1 MFTGIIQAIGMLQ
14 QYSESQLVI
23 TATDAPFLR
32 DMAIGDS
39 IAVDGVC
46 LTVEAFDATGFTVSV
61 SPETLQRTTL
71 AAKAAAGAMV
81 NLEPAL
87 RVGDKVGGHF
97 VTGHVDGV
105 GTVLAIAP
113 TGSSWEFTFSA
124 PEFVAAYIIPKGSI
138 AINGISLTVA
148 HCNEKGDEFSIAV
161 IPHTY
166 AETTLQFLRLGD
178 EVNLEADL
186 LGKYT
191 HKFLRLPFAS
201 PPPEI
206 DLAFLQAHGYARD
219 ITFSSCWHEICYP
232 PF

>member
-1 MFTGIIQAIGMLQ
+1 MFTGIIQAIGVLQ
-14 QYSESQLVI
+14 QRSESQLVI
-23 TATDAPFLR
+23 TATDAPFLG
-32 DMAIGDS
+32 DVALGDS
-39 IAVDGVC
+39 IAVEGVC
-46 LTVEAFDATGFTVSV
+46 LTVETFDATGFTVSV

-71 AAKAAAGAMV
+71 AAKAAAGARV

-124 PEFVAAYIIPKGSI
+124 PETVAAYIIPKGSI
-138 AINGISLTVA
+138 AINGISLTIA

-166 AETTLQFLRLGD
+166 AETTLQFLRVGD
-178 EVNLEADL
+178 GVNLEADL
-186 LGKYT
+186 LGKYAR
-191 HKFLRLPFAS
+191 KFLQPQNSSTAV
-201 PPPEI
+201 EI
-206 DLAFLQAHGYARD
+206 DLAFLQAHGYA
-219 ITFSSCWHEICYP
+219 
-232 PF
+232 

>member
-1 MFTGIIQAIGMLQ
+1 MFTGIIQAMGVLQ
-14 QYSESQLVI
+14 QRSESQLAI
-23 TATDAPFLR
+23 TATDAPFLK
-32 DMAIGDS
+32 DVAVGDS

-46 LTVEAFDATGFTVSV
+46 LTVETFDATGFAVSV

-105 GTVLAIAP
+105 GTVLAIAS
-113 TGSSWEFTFSA
+113 TGTSWEFTFSA
-124 PEFVAAYIIPKGSI
+124 PAAVAPYIIPKGSI
-138 AINGISLTVA
+138 AIDGISLTVA
-148 HCNEKGDEFSIAV
+148 HCNEKGDEFSVAI

-166 AETTLQFLRLGD
+166 AATTLQFLRVG
-178 EVNLEADL
+178 EGVNLEADL

-191 HKFLRLPFAS
+191 RKFLRLLDS
-201 PPPEI
+201 STLQDI
-206 DLAFLQAHGYARD
+206 DLAFLQAHGYA
-219 ITFSSCWHEICYP
+219 
-232 PF
+232 

>member
-1 MFTGIIQAIGMLQ
+1 MFTGIIQAIGVLQ
-14 QYSESQLVI
+14 QRSESQLAI
-23 TATDAPFLR
+23 SATGAPFLK
-32 DMAIGDS
+32 DVAIGDS

-46 LTVEAFDATGFTVSV
+46 LTVETFDATGFTVRV

-105 GTVLAIAP
+105 GTVLAIAS
-113 TGSSWEFTFSA
+113 TGTSWEFTFSA
-124 PEFVAAYIIPKGSI
+124 PEAVATYIIPKGSI

-148 HCNEKGDEFSIAV
+148 HCNEKGDEFRIAV

-166 AETTLQFLRLGD
+166 AETTLQFLKVG
-178 EVNLEADL
+178 EAVNLEADL

-191 HKFLRLPFAS
+191 RKFLQPQDAS
-201 PPPEI
+201 TAVEI
-206 DLAFLQAHGYARD
+206 DLAFLQTHGYA
-219 ITFSSCWHEICYP
+219 
-232 PF
+232 